1 MIGTPGTIATATVR
15 GRPGVRVMATSDGET
30 RTAWMSPTP
39 VKSFTWHPD
48 ELVTDVVVLTAAEV
62 TAADLTALTNAGGET
77 LLALRDRLT
86 AAQLPPPKPAEPL
99 KRGAVVLD
107 TQGRPWVRAAASGVN
122 RAWVQFETRQTGI
135 TYDQIDAVKVVDNE
149 PS

>member
-15 GRPGVRVMATSDGET
+15 GRPSVRVMATSDGDT
-30 RTAWMSPTP
+30 GTAWMSATP

-62 TAADLTALTNAGGET
+62 TAADLAALTNTGGAT
-77 LLALRDRLT
+77 LLALRDKLA

-99 KRGAVVLD
+99 ERGSVVLD
-107 TQGRPWVRAAASGVN
+107 VDGRRWVRVAGPAVG
-122 RAWVQFETRQTGI
+122 RAWVQFETRQVGI
-135 TYDQIDAVKVVDNE
+135 AYDEINAVQIVQ
-149 PS
+149 P

>member
-77 LLALRDRLT
+77 LLALRDKLA
-86 AAQLPPPKPAEPL
+86 AAQLPAPKPAEPL
-99 KRGAVVLD
+99 ERGSVVLD
-107 TQGRPWVRAAASGVN
+107 VDGRRWVRAAGPSVR
-122 RAWVQFETRQTGI
+122 RAWVQFETRQIGI
-135 TYDQIDAVKVVDNE
+135 AYDEINAVQI
-149 PS
+149 

>member
-30 RTAWMSPTP
+30 KTAWMSATP
-39 VKSFTWHPD
+39 VGSFTWHPD
-48 ELVTDVVVLTAAEV
+48 HLVTDVVVLTA
-62 TAADLTALTNAGGET
+62 TAVDPADLTALTDAGDAL

-86 AAQLPPPKPAEPL
+86 AAQLPPAKPAEPV
-99 KRGAVVLD
+99 KRGSVVID
-107 TQGRPWVRAAASGVN
+107 AEGRQWVRASASATRRG
-122 RAWVQFETRQTGI
+122 WVQFETRQTGI
-135 TYDQIDAVKVVDNE
+135 TYDQINAVRVINE